1 MKLWQREQTSPLA
14 SFGSS
19 PHITPI
25 AITNQPTMRFTK
37 QGLAHDRTRD
47 TKSASHPRYTVP
59 LTAPHRPRSTM
70 NTIPR
75 LFTLLA
81 LLTATLC
88 AQSPDRT
95 LARDILRELIETNT
109 SPSVGDCTAAARLA
123 AKRLLAAGFPAS
135 DVQVIVPAPKQGN
148 LIARLRGRGL
158 ARPIVFLAHL
168 DVVEAR
174 RDDWSFDPF
183 RLLERDGYFYGR
195 GTQDIKGDA
204 ALLIA
209 NFIRLKR
216 EGFTPDRDLILAL
229 TAGEEGGAEPNG
241 VDWLLKNRRD
251 LVDAEFCVN
260 VDAGGPQA
268 RDGRLASYTMQAAEK
283 GFLSLTM
290 TARNPGGHSSQPRAD
305 NAIYDLAEALLKVRA
320 YQFPVMLND
329 VTRAWFAATGEAQD
343 SRDPYRNALLRTTCV
358 ATMLEAGHASNALP
372 QKAQATVNCRV
383 LPGHTQAEVES
394 TLRQLTG
401 PNVEWTVPWPLAPS
415 PASPLPPALIQRVES
430 AVDAQW
436 PGLRVIPTLET
447 GATDGALMRRAS
459 IPTYGLALIAV
470 DLEDN
475 RMHGKDERIR
485 IRYFDDG
492 LDFGYRLIRAVATA
506 SAPGP
511 PSPK

>member
-1 MKLWQREQTSPLA
+1 MARPL
-14 SFGSS
+14 
-19 PHITPI
+19 
-25 AITNQPTMRFTK
+25 
-37 QGLAHDRTRD
+37 
-47 TKSASHPRYTVP
+47 
-59 LTAPHRPRSTM
+59 
-70 NTIPR
+70 
-75 LFTLLA
+75 TLLA
-81 LLTATLC
+81 LLTATLS
-88 AQSPDRT
+88 AQTPDHQ

-109 SPSVGDCTAAARLA
+109 TPSAGDCTAAAQLV
-123 AKRLLAAGFPAS
+123 AKRLRAAGFPEA
-135 DVQVIVPAPKQGN
+135 DVQVVVPAPKQGN
-148 LIARLRGRGL
+148 LIARLRGRGT

-174 RDDWSFDPF
+174 RDDWSVDPF

-204 ALLIA
+204 ALLVA

-251 LVDAEFCVN
+251 LIDAEFCVN

-283 GFLSLTM
+283 TFLSLSM

-305 NAIYDLAEALLKVRA
+305 NAIYDLAEALLKLRA
-320 YQFPVMLND
+320 HQFPVMLND
-329 VTRAWFAATGEAQD
+329 VTRAWFSATGETQD
-343 SRDPYRNALLRTTCV
+343 AADPYRNALLRTTCV
-358 ATMLEAGHASNALP
+358 ATMLDAGHASNALP

-383 LPGHTQAEVES
+383 LPGHTQAEVEAA
-394 TLRQLTG
+394 LRQAAG
-401 PNVEWTVPWPLAPS
+401 NKVEWAVQWPMANS
-415 PASPLPPALIQRVES
+415 PASPLPPSLVQRVES
-430 AVDAQW
+430 IVAAQW
-436 PGLRVIPTLET
+436 PGLRVVPTMET
-447 GATDGALMRRAS
+447 GATDGALMRRAG

-485 IRYFDDG
+485 IRYFNEG
-492 LDFGYRLIRAVATA
+492 LDFGYRLIRAVAA
-506 SAPGP
+506 APAQ
-511 PSPK
+511 